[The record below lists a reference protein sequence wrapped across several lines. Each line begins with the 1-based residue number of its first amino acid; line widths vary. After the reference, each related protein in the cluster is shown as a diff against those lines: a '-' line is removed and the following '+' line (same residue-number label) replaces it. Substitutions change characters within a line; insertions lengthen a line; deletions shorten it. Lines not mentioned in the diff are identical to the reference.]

1 MSVRHLQ
8 DQGLRA
14 AREGRAIQKY
24 VTEDTVTAAF
34 VVQTAAA
41 IYYDIPAGKQ
51 VVVVNQIVGCNDADE
66 FAAIYLVGCDAI
78 TGGGTPT
85 QVHVEIHEHVG
96 SKKEGH
102 SHIDDAINPPI
113 ILKYSDGHRSV
124 SMAVKATDTA
134 TVVDYGWSGW
144 VEDEGTLS

>member
-85 QVHVEIHEHVG
+85 QVH
-96 SKKEGH
+96 
-102 SHIDDAINPPI
+102 
-113 ILKYSDGHRSV
+113 LKYT
-124 SMAVKATDTA
+124 SMSGARKKVTA
-134 TVVDYGWSGW
+134 ISMM
-144 VEDEGTLS
+144 LLILQLF